1 MQEEKAKA
9 SEQNNHEILVH
20 TIIEQLVGAHE
31 QLVGAHEQLN
41 QQFNEQVA
49 LFEATHPH
57 SPTPSP
63 TSELIVTNIG
73 IHREPVLSQI
83 HHVPIV
89 LTCTRFLEQTIPV

>member
-31 QLVGAHEQLN
+31 QLN

-49 LFEATHPH
+49 LFEATHPR

-63 TSELIVTNIG
+63 TFIL
-73 IHREPVLSQI
+73 
-83 HHVPIV
+83 
-89 LTCTRFLEQTIPV
+89 